1 MNQCNFTGRFTKD
14 PELKKT
20 NKSNKSVV
28 NFTLAVPRRYKDSEG
43 NYPTD
48 FIDLVAWGPTAE
60 FIERNCKKG
69 TLVRATGSLEINSYE
84 VDGKTR
90 NRAEV
95 RVTEFDVLAQPGQKE
110 ANGLDDFRPINA
122 DEGDQPF

>member
-1 MNQCNFTGRFTKD
+1 MNQCNFTGRFTRD
-14 PELKKT
+14 PELNKT
-20 NKSNKSVV
+20 PNNKSVV
-28 NFTLAVPRRYKDSEG
+28 SFSLAVQRRYKDNEG

-48 FIDLVAWGPTAE
+48 FIDFVAWGPTAE

-69 TLVRATGSLEINSYE
+69 TLVRATGSLEIRSYE

-95 RVTEFDVLAQPGQKE
+95 RVTEFDILAQPGQKD
-110 ANGLDDFRPINA
+110 ANILDDFRPINT
-122 DEGDQPF
+122 DEGDDPF